1 LNASNPKFG
10 PLKAENLVDD
20 RIVRKLK
27 KTVSSNDLGPADS
40 FEQRCQRNPPGLHR
54 FRQML
59 VDLRDP
65 VQKEIARGATEDQA
79 AVNLS

>member
-1 LNASNPKFG
+1 
-10 PLKAENLVDD
+10 
-20 RIVRKLK
+20 
-27 KTVSSNDLGPADS
+27 VSSNDLGPPDS
-40 FEQRCQRNPPGLHR
+40 FEQPCQRNPPGLHR